1 MTSTAKALDLKVI
14 EGPTTTPEDLDC
26 SSDDKVVM
34 IEHEGIA
41 YFGVISTDTNA
52 DPAEAFEY
60 MDCKIH
66 DENVAKIRYD
76 YRGKDALDAAI
87 HRDLFECRESFFE
100 IARDS
105 HQFRTWAENRF
116 GKSVVDTNGGFVIAA
131 NDAMQMASLDDD
143 DDEREDLSN
152 ILSEEDAQQYLFNR
166 VDYSPDEVVI
176 SLEDYRYYNHASFA
190 DAEDSP
196 SFLIEIQR
204 KEWIE
209 DTKKTASA
217 IKQALDQGAE
227 EVSLSHGY
235 CANEKMQEVFRKA
248 KAAKSRNPYLSIGRI
263 TSMVKRAVFKSTLDE
278 YNQRA
283 EGDVHIIHTYS
294 TPILSQDEYDEPE
307 YGPVSEIEDGCMS
320 GIIGLDFA
328 KGDVFKDIIAQ
339 EIRYQK
345 RLSQENQQ
353 KAA

>member
-1 MTSTAKALDLKVI
+1 MTSSSKDLDLEVI
-14 EGPTTTPEDLDC
+14 EDPTTIPEDLDC
-26 SSDDKVVM
+26 STENTVVM

-41 YFGVISTDTNA
+41 YFGVISTDEYV
-52 DPAEAFEY
+52 DPNEAFEY

-66 DENVAKIRYD
+66 DEKEAQSRCDHRSYD
-76 YRGKDALDAAI
+76 AWDTAI
-87 HRDLFECRESFFE
+87 DHGLLEDRESFFE
-100 IARDS
+100 VARES
-105 HQFRTWAENRF
+105 HQFRIWAENRF
-116 GKSVVDTNGGFVIAA
+116 GKSVIGTNGGFVIAA
-131 NDAMQMASLDDD
+131 NEAMQMASLDDD
-143 DDEREDLSN
+143 DDEQEDLTH

-166 VDYSPDEVVI
+166 VDFSPNQVVI
-176 SLEDYRYYNHASFA
+176 SLEDHRYYNHASFA
-190 DAEDSP
+190 NVDDSP
-196 SFLIEIQR
+196 SFLIEIKS

-209 DTKKTASA
+209 DTKKTAAA

-235 CANEKMQEVFRKA
+235 CADEKMQEVFRKA

-263 TSMVKRAVFKSTLDE
+263 TNMVKRAVLQSTLDE

-294 TPILSQDEYDEPE
+294 APILSRDEYDEPE
-307 YGPVSEIEDGCMS
+307 YGPVSEIEDGCIG
-320 GIIGLDFA
+320 GIVGRDFA
-328 KGDVFKDIIAQ
+328 KGDVFKDIVAQ

>member
-217 IKQALDQGAE
+217 IKQVLDQGAE